1 MGGQPKAISG
11 RRAARKM
18 GENSYDLEGGGDGE
32 MAFSDKSVRRG
43 FIKKVYA
50 IISVQ
55 LLLTFGCV
63 VAFNQSYEIKGIFL
77 QGHQPTTMYWVAF
90 GVSAVGSLA
99 IIIAMACVR
108 TLRVTFP
115 INFVLLALF
124 TAAESVLVGQAA
136 MMYDGE
142 VVMIAMA
149 ATALLVIALTLFAFQ
164 TKIDFT
170 MCGGILF
177 CVLFVFVL
185 FGLLMAILPLV
196 YCGIGVLIFSIYLI
210 YDTQM
215 MMGGNHK
222 YSISPEEYIF
232 AAIAIYLDIIN
243 IFLYILRI
251 VGAAKK

>member
-1 MGGQPKAISG
+1 V
-11 RRAARKM
+11 RKM
-18 GENSYDLEGGGDGE
+18 GEDSYDLEGGGDGE

-55 LLLTFGCV
+55 LILTFGCV
-63 VAFNQSYEIKGIFL
+63 VAFNQSDEIKGIFL
-77 QGHQPTTMYWVAF
+77 RGHQPTTMYWVAF
-90 GVSAVGSLA
+90 GVSAVASFA

-115 INFVLLALF
+115 INFILLALF
-124 TAAESVLVGQAA
+124 TAAESVIVGQAA
-136 MMYDGE
+136 MMYEGE

-177 CVLFVFVL
+177 CVLFVFIL
-185 FGLLMAILPLV
+185 FGLLMAILPLMGVNIELLHLV

-232 AAIAIYLDIIN
+232 AAIAIYLDILN